1 VTEIDKPDRITTT
14 ECVGSGLREAEIHD
28 WTCFSCGGA
37 LTQAHEGDYFHTA
50 DDSTC
55 FDPIPVP
62 TSLIKLSSAE
72 MTGTEVKSRGAQQA
86 HGRRD

>member
-1 VTEIDKPDRITTT
+1 MSSRQPPAGEALGQTRL
-14 ECVGSGLREAEIHD
+14 GSGIREVEISD

-62 TSLIKLSSAE
+62 TSPRRAVPARQGAKQR
-72 MTGTEVKSRGAQQA
+72 TGA
-86 HGRRD
+86 